1 MNPPVINQS
10 SNVASVSYQQKRVH
24 EEDDTQNTN
33 SAKPAP
39 QKKEKPKKPKKSM
52 KEIMKTMLKLSDED
66 IKELYD
72 DNDES
77 EINKKKAMINKRE
90 QANSQSGLFAILPTP
105 IHEKDDMI
113 MANNNAR
120 REDLENTRQTKPSAV
135 SRSINSKLTFEDLQK
150 AKAKVFSSNNYTN
163 TNMDVDIDSVPS
175 SIPQTESV
183 PTQQYTPQQ
192 YQAYLNQVQMTP
204 TISMFFIPEQ
214 SSFLAEADLKAQ
226 YVLIFLSSFILFIG

>member
-10 SNVASVSYQQKRVH
+10 FNAASVSYQQKRVH

-33 SAKPAP
+33 STKPAP

-113 MANNNAR
+113 MANSNSR

-150 AKAKVFSSNNYTN
+150 AKAKVFSSNNYAN

-183 PTQQYTPQQ
+183 PIQQYTPQQ